1 MSFFLPPDKWEQNLR
16 TPTLTSG
23 DSCFKFDSLLLPS
36 FPFINTTYPLSI
48 LPHNLLGIPHL
59 YKNSSKTNQQ
69 MGVPPTPAMTILPWL
84 CYLTCMCVC
93 DFSHYSYFEYSFC
106 FTQFPIF
113 TSVLLLSRSLVC
125 FGDEFRYVGIFM
137 SLSITFFNVQIIHS
151 LFGFRDA
158 SIIIQILYGALK
170 GSLRR

>member
-1 MSFFLPPDKWEQNLR
+1 MSIPNQLRVPKSLFFMSFFLPPDKWEQNLR

-69 MGVPPTPAMTILPWL
+69 MGVPPTPVMTILPWL

-93 DFSHYSYFEYSFC
+93 VCVCVISIIAVIFSIHFALHNFPFLPLSYF
-106 FTQFPIF
+106 
-113 TSVLLLSRSLVC
+113 
-125 FGDEFRYVGIFM
+125 
-137 SLSITFFNVQIIHS
+137 
-151 LFGFRDA
+151 
-158 SIIIQILYGALK
+158 
-170 GSLRR
+170 